1 MKIQLSIIKD
11 KISVH
16 YVDEN
21 DPYMKTNY
29 INYENLSEEDRDKVE
44 NAVDFFKSLNEGDVH
59 VQESTR

>member
-21 DPYMKTNY
+21 NPHMNSNY
-29 INYENLSEEDRDKVE
+29 VNYEKLSEEDRDKVE
-44 NAVDFFKSLNEGDVH
+44 NAVKFFKTLNEKDVH
-59 VQESTR
+59 L

>member
-16 YVDEN
+16 YVDESN
-21 DPYMKTNY
+21 PYMKTNY

-44 NAVDFFKSLNEGDVH
+44 NAVDFFKDLKEKDVH
-59 VQESTR
+59 VQEPTR